1 MAPCSHGSLLC
12 TALGAGEDV
21 PLSSPSVA
29 AQPVRTIQVMSSTHA
44 KRLDSTSRVSE
55 TLCQVCIYIPVYYE
69 KPLIWETM
77 QSL

>member
-1 MAPCSHGSLLC
+1 MALCSVLLW
-12 TALGAGEDV
+12 GAGEDV

-44 KRLDSTSRVSE
+44 KGSGFNLKGKWDHVRSI
-55 TLCQVCIYIPVYYE
+55 IYIPVYYE
-69 KPLIWETM
+69 KPLIWEMM